1 MQVTATGLRNSEDLE
16 EINSARCLTKFA
28 RSKSNV
34 EPSLMAFKSL
44 ALISR
49 EGISEEKEENSIFGI
64 PGQESPKFS

>member
-16 EINSARCLTKFA
+16 EINSVRCLTKFA

-34 EPSLMAFKSL
+34 EPLLMAFKSL
-44 ALISR
+44 AQISK
-49 EGISEEKEENSIFGI
+49 EGISEEKEENSIFGT